1 MEWIKDERRRKDRYD
16 EKSLKPLA
24 RRLIMIQQTRL
35 IGEELQRLMSKD
47 DQTKFQ
53 LNRVFAPFE
62 AINVLHVGPFSE
74 PQWVA
79 ALGEFD
85 RLLVPV
91 EHHAASQLKSRIFA
105 LADRPQ
111 LLLAEFRNFP
121 NLLLRRSISH
131 ELEAERETL
140 LGQLQAH
147 LEDIRQQFD
156 AHSGNIIFVPCPIEG
171 FWFFFFF
178 WLSNLIFLF

>member
-1 MEWIKDERRRKDRYD
+1 VEWIKDERKRRDRYE
-16 EKSLKPLA
+16 EKTLKPLS
-24 RRLIMIQQTRL
+24 RRLNAIQQTRL

-47 DQTKFQ
+47 DQSKFK
-53 LNRVFAPFE
+53 LDRVFTPFE
-62 AINVLHVGPFSE
+62 NIPVLHTGPFSE

-79 ALGEFD
+79 ALAEFD
-85 RLLVPV
+85 RLLIPV

-147 LEDIRQQFD
+147 LEDIRQQFE
-156 AHSGNIIFVPCPIEG
+156 AHSG
-171 FWFFFFF
+171 
-178 WLSNLIFLF
+178 